1 MLLKLYYQLVF
12 CASPLFMTFYIYIYF
27 SCLPLHLASCFF
39 GVCVSV
45 SLFFL
50 SFCFIFSVRLQNAA
64 AHLFQLVTLWQRTL
78 PHGAAKR
85 ELNRHTQYTSEWVSK
100 QAWVC
105 VCVLVSV
112 IICCCKSN
120 ECVCVCLRLFLFC
133 ACDSL
138 RESGERESVVSAQK
152 NEERVSLMW
161 VTEWVEHTQLGIIM
175 HTQKVNA

>member
-45 SLFFL
+45 SFFFSFFL
-50 SFCFIFSVRLQNAA
+50 FYFLCSSSKRRCSPLSVSHSLATN
-64 AHLFQLVTLWQRTL
+64 VTTRRGETRAQQT
-78 PHGAAKR
+78 
-85 ELNRHTQYTSEWVSK
+85 HTIHKWVSE
-100 QAWVC
+100 QASVSACVC
-105 VCVLVSV
+105 VFVLVSV

-120 ECVCVCLRLFLFC
+120 ECVCVCLRSFLFC

-161 VTEWVEHTQLGIIM
+161 VSEWSIRSWEL
-175 HTQKVNA
+175 

>member
-1 MLLKLYYQLVF
+1 MPRRSLWLFIFIFIFRVCLCTWLRVF
-12 CASPLFMTFYIYIYF
+12 WC
-27 SCLPLHLASCFF
+27 
-39 GVCVSV
+39 VCVSQ
-45 SLFFL
+45 SAFFFL
-50 SFCFIFSVRLQNAA
+50 SFCFIFCVRLQNAA

-105 VCVLVSV
+105 VCVFVLVSV

-175 HTQKVNA
+175 HRR